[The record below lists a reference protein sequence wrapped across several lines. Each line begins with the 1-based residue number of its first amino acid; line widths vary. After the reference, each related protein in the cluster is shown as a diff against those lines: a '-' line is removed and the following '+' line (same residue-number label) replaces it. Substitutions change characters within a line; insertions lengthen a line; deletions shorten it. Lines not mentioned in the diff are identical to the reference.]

1 MQAKIINVIEV
12 ETDNGRFYYKIDGL
26 AIGSVLV
33 SKVKPMPEP
42 EDIDL
47 GSGRTQSAIIK
58 PVSPAE
64 AKTQKQL
71 REQREFTIEESIKEG
86 IKNQ

>member
-1 MQAKIINVIEV
+1 MNAKIISVIEV

-47 GSGRTQSAIIK
+47 GNGKTQSAIIK
-58 PVSPAE
+58 QITPAQSKLDKE
-64 AKTQKQL
+64 IKSRK
-71 REQREFTIEESIKEG
+71 EFSIEDVIKESV
-86 IKNQ
+86 KQ